1 VSTPA
6 GQEPQPTPAASAQD
20 AQDVQPAAPVRD
32 PWKGLRGI
40 MAGALVLE
48 FITVLLALPVVAKL
62 GDGIS
67 SGAGWV
73 VAGLAVAMLA
83 AAFVQR
89 RPWGL
94 HVALG
99 LQAAMIA
106 CWPLVP
112 TLGILG
118 VVFALVWLYI
128 LTLRNNL
135 RRHLAS

>member
-1 VSTPA
+1 MTAPD
-6 GQEPQPTPAASAQD
+6 PQPA
-20 AQDVQPAAPVRD
+20 PAAPARD

-40 MAGALVLE
+40 MAGTLILE

-62 GDGIS
+62 GDGVS
-67 SGAGWV
+67 SGAGWAV
-73 VAGLAVAMLA
+73 GILAAAMLA

-94 HVALG
+94 HLAMAL
-99 LQAAMIA
+99 QVVMIA

-118 VVFALVWLYI
+118 VVFALVWLY
-128 LTLRNNL
+128 LLNLRNNL